1 MPVKINVHLTRAIY
15 SNQQD
20 LFAKVQYDLSNFAA
34 WHLLQS
40 AVFNAADI
48 RWFNAANPTDTPNNL
63 GENPS
68 MANDGNYKKNKI
80 GQHLLKPETMMMS
93 YGYNPQ
99 FSEGSVKP
107 PVFLTSTFAYQTP
120 EEGEAFF
127 DIMAGR
133 KPAPEG
139 SVGGLIYSRFNHPN
153 VEIIE
158 DRLSLFEGSERSVV
172 CSSGMGAI
180 SAILFAYLRPG
191 DVILQSAPLYGGT
204 ETLLRKFLPEFHI
217 HTAEFQHGLDETHM
231 LTAIRAAA
239 KKGRVAMVFVE
250 SPANPTNSLVDF
262 AALNRVLD
270 TIKAETGHR
279 PISVCDNTLMGPVFQ
294 QVVPQGIDMAMYS
307 LTKYVGGHSDLVAG
321 AVCGSR
327 DMLKPVR
334 ATRGALGLNLDPHT
348 SWMISRSLETLNI
361 RMERAAAS
369 GRKVADWLANNRF
382 ISAKVLH
389 PDLITDPA
397 YQAVYQRQC
406 SGPSSTFAFV
416 LDVAKTDAFRLIN
429 NLSIFKSAVS
439 LGGSES
445 LVCHPAST
453 THSGV
458 PAELRAKFGITDGL
472 IRLSIGLEHP
482 DDLIAD
488 LEHAF
493 SATFS

>member
-1 MPVKINVHLTRAIY
+1 
-15 SNQQD
+15 
-20 LFAKVQYDLSNFAA
+20 
-34 WHLLQS
+34 
-40 AVFNAADI
+40 
-48 RWFNAANPTDTPNNL
+48 
-63 GENPS
+63 
-68 MANDGNYKKNKI
+68 MANNDSYKKSKI
-80 GQHLLKPETMMMS
+80 GEHSLKPETLMMS

-99 FSEGSVKP
+99 LSEGSVKP

-120 EEGEAFF
+120 EEGEESFH
-127 DIMAGR
+127 IMAGR

-139 SVGGLIYSRFNHPN
+139 NVGGLIYSRFNHPN

-158 DRLSLFEGSERSVV
+158 DRLSLYEKSESSVV

-180 SAILFAYLRPG
+180 SAILLAYLRPG
-191 DVILQSAPLYGGT
+191 DVIVQSAPLYGGT
-204 ETLLRKFLPEFHI
+204 ETLIRKFLPQFNIQTGEFI
-217 HTAEFQHGLDETHM
+217 NGLDESEM
-231 LTAIRAAA
+231 LSSLRAST
-239 KKGRVAMVFVE
+239 KKGRVAMVFIE

-262 AALNRVLD
+262 AALMRVLD
-270 TIKAETGHR
+270 IIEKETGHR

-327 DMLKPVR
+327 EMLRPVR

-348 SWMISRSLETLNI
+348 SWMISRSLETLSI
-361 RMERAAAS
+361 RMERAAQS
-369 GRKVADWLANNRF
+369 GRKVAQWIAENPYR
-382 ISAKVLH
+382 SAKLLH
-389 PDLITDPA
+389 PDFIEDQE
-397 YQAVYQRQC
+397 YKNVYKRQC
-406 SGPSSTFAFV
+406 SGPSSTFSFV
-416 LDVAKTDAFRLIN
+416 LDISKAEAFRFIN

-458 PAELRAKFGITDGL
+458 AAELRDLFGVSDGL

-482 DDLIAD
+482 DDLIID
-488 LEHAF
+488 LEQAF
-493 SATFS
+493 KATF

>member
-1 MPVKINVHLTRAIY
+1 MAK
-15 SNQQD
+15 QQ
-20 LFAKVQYDLSNFAA
+20 
-34 WHLLQS
+34 
-40 AVFNAADI
+40 
-48 RWFNAANPTDTPNNL
+48 
-63 GENPS
+63 
-68 MANDGNYKKNKI
+68 NYKKKQI
-80 GQHLLKPETMMMS
+80 GEHKLKPETLMMS
-93 YGYNPQ
+93 YGYGPQ

-120 EEGEAFF
+120 EEGEEFF

-139 SVGGLIYSRFNHPN
+139 NVGGLIYSRFNHPN

-158 DRLSLFEGSERSVV
+158 DRLAVFEGAESAVV

-180 SAILFAYLRPG
+180 SAILLAYLRPG
-191 DVILQSAPLYGGT
+191 DVIVQSAPLYGGT
-204 ETLLRKFLPEFHI
+204 ETLIRKFLPEFNI
-217 HTAEFQHGLDETHM
+217 KTSEFHDGLDEAAM
-231 LTAIRAAA
+231 LASLREASS
-239 KKGRVAMVFVE
+239 KGRVAMVFVE

-270 TIKAETGHR
+270 TIEAETGHR

-294 QVVPQGIDMAMYS
+294 QAVPQGIDMAMYS

-327 DMLKPVR
+327 ETLRPVR
-334 ATRGALGLNLDPHT
+334 AIRGAIGLNLDPHT
-348 SWMISRSLETLNI
+348 SWMISRSLETLSI
-361 RMERAAAS
+361 RMQRSADS
-369 GRKVADWLANNRF
+369 GHKVAQWLANNAYVSSK
-382 ISAKVLH
+382 ILH
-389 PDLITDPA
+389 PDFITDAA

-406 SGPSSTFAFV
+406 SGPSSTFSFV
-416 LDVAKTDAFRLIN
+416 LDVSKSKAFELIN

-445 LVCHPAST
+445 LVCHPGST

-458 PAELRAKFGITDGL
+458 PSELRAKFGVTDGL

-488 LEHAF
+488 LDNAF
-493 SATFS
+493 KITFAF

>member
-1 MPVKINVHLTRAIY
+1 
-15 SNQQD
+15 
-20 LFAKVQYDLSNFAA
+20 
-34 WHLLQS
+34 
-40 AVFNAADI
+40 
-48 RWFNAANPTDTPNNL
+48 
-63 GENPS
+63 
-68 MANDGNYKKNKI
+68 MANDSNYKKNKI
-80 GQHLLKPETMMMS
+80 GDHALKPETMMMS
-93 YGYNPQ
+93 YGYDPQ

-120 EEGEAFF
+120 EEGEEFF
-127 DIMAGR
+127 NIMAGR
-133 KPAPEG
+133 KPSPPD

-158 DRLSLFEGSERSVV
+158 DRLSLFEAAQCSVI

-180 SAILFAYLRPG
+180 SAILLAYLRPG
-191 DVILQSAPLYGGT
+191 DVVVQSAPLYGGT
-204 ETLLRKFLPEFHI
+204 ETLIRKFLPQFNIGIGEF
-217 HTAEFQHGLDETHM
+217 EEGLNEDAM
-231 LTAIRAAA
+231 LDALRKATE
-239 KKGRVAMVFVE
+239 KGRVAMVFVE

-262 AALNRVLD
+262 EALNRVLD
-270 TIKAETGHR
+270 IIHAETGHR
-279 PISVCDNTLMGPVFQ
+279 PISVCDNTLMGPIFQ

-327 DMLKPVR
+327 KMLAPVR

-348 SWMISRSLETLNI
+348 SWMISRSLETLSI
-361 RMERAAAS
+361 RMHRSADS
-369 GRKVADWLANNRF
+369 GSKVAQWLADNRY
-382 ISAKVLH
+382 IKAKILH
-389 PDLITDPA
+389 PDFIQDPT
-397 YQAVYQRQC
+397 YQKVYKRQC
-406 SGPSSTFAFV
+406 SGPSSTFSFV
-416 LDVAKTDAFRLIN
+416 LDVTKEQAFRLIN

-458 PAELRAKFGITDGL
+458 PADLRETFGVTHGL

-488 LEHAF
+488 LNNAFNLTF
-493 SATFS
+493 SAA